1 MDRIN
6 ITSSRLSVL
15 QNAILKHVW
24 KKMWFVLF
32 INARVPRQMH
42 HTTLNQKTINKIY
55 MLPVVSNDITVIHR
69 SRSKNAMNR
78 TDLTELPLMISRIL
92 S

>member
-1 MDRIN
+1 MERIN

-15 QNAILKHVW
+15 QNEILKHVW
-24 KKMWFVLF
+24 KKMWFALF

-69 SRSKNAMNR
+69 SRSKERNEQNGF
-78 TDLTELPLMISRIL
+78 D
-92 S
+92 

>member
-1 MDRIN
+1 MERIN

-15 QNAILKHVW
+15 QNEILKHVW

-42 HTTLNQKTINKIY
+42 HTNLTLNQQKKNINTIQI
-55 MLPVVSNDITVIHR
+55 LPVVSNDITVIHR
-69 SRSKNAMNR
+69 SRSKERNEQNGF
-78 TDLTELPLMISRIL
+78 D
-92 S
+92 